1 MSPSTLQPGSGQ
13 ASRRASFATAL
24 RCREC
29 KREFPLD
36 PIYVCDFCFG
46 PLEVVYDYE
55 AMRKAV
61 SREQIERGPRSIW
74 RYAPFLPCD
83 AQAAIDLQA
92 GLTPLLK
99 AERLGEE
106 LGLRHLYLKNDCVNP
121 TWSFKDRVV
130 AVAASKAREFG
141 FRTLACASTGNLAN
155 SVSAHAARAGLEAI
169 VFIPSDLERGKIVG
183 SAIYGATLVAVDGS
197 YDDVNRLC
205 SELTGRYPWAF
216 VNVNV
221 RPYYAEGSK
230 TLAYEVAEQLGWRAP
245 DHCIVP
251 MASGSLY
258 VKIWKGLQEL
268 AKLWLI
274 DSVHTK
280 MSGAQAAGCSPIV
293 SAWEAGTLNI
303 RPVVPRTIAK
313 SLAIG
318 NPADGYYAL
327 RVLAES
333 GGSGVAVSDEEVI
346 EGMQLLARTEGIFAE
361 TAGGVVCSGLKRL
374 VEAGRVG
381 QDEVVVAFITG
392 AGLKTQEAVTG
403 ALAPPLHVAPTI
415 AAFERALGERGD
427 LASSTAGSAS

>member
-1 MSPSTLQPGSGQ
+1 M
-13 ASRRASFATAL
+13 SFATAL

-46 PLEVVYDYE
+46 PLEVAYDYE
-55 AMRKAV
+55 AMRQAV
-61 SREQIERGPRSIW
+61 SRESIERGPLSMW
-74 RYAPFLPCD
+74 RYADLLPCD
-83 AQAAIDLQA
+83 AKDAVDIQA

-106 LGLRHLYLKNDCVNP
+106 LGLSHLYLKNDCVNP

-130 AVAASKAREFG
+130 TVAATKAREFG
-141 FRTLACASTGNLAN
+141 FKTLACASTGNLAN

-169 VFIPSDLERGKIVG
+169 VFIPSDLEQGKIVG
-183 SAIYGATLVAVDGS
+183 TSVYGATLVAVDGS

-205 SELTGRYPWAF
+205 SELAGKYPWAF

-230 TLAYEVAEQLGWRAP
+230 TLGYEVAEQLGWRAP

-251 MASGSLY
+251 LASGSLY

-280 MSGAQAAGCSPIV
+280 MSAVQAAGCSPII
-293 SAWEAGTLNI
+293 SAWESGTLNI
-303 RPVVPRTIAK
+303 RPVQPSTIAK

-327 RVLAES
+327 GVMAES
-333 GGSGVAVSDEEVI
+333 GGSGVAVGDEEIV
-346 EGMQLLARTEGIFAE
+346 EGIQLLARTEGIFAE
-361 TAGGVVCSGLKRL
+361 TAGGVVISGLKRL

-381 QDEVVVAFITG
+381 RDELVVAFITG

-403 ALAPPLHVAPTI
+403 ALTPPLSIEPTI
-415 AAFERALGERGD
+415 ASFEEAMGERGGVGSQA
-427 LASSTAGSAS
+427 ASSAS